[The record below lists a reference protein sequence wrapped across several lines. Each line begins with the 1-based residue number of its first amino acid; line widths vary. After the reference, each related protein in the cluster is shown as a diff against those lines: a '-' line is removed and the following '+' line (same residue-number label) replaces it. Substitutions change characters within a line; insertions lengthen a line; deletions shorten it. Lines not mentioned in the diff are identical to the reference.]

1 MITDDDSSLTDSQT
15 PADDK
20 HSKRH
25 IATHRTLAVLPT
37 LCTLANGLCGFLA
50 IFFASRIPENAQLL
64 WHWTPLTTGAIFIF
78 MGMFFDTLDG
88 RLARLT
94 RHTSN
99 LGEQLDSMSDMVT
112 FGVAPAYLVVQL
124 VAVEIPFLSEQKDHI
139 FDRIALAIACIYVA
153 CAALRL
159 ARFNLNVKSNLT
171 TDHMSFEGLP
181 TPGAAGTVASLVLL
195 HQHLLANE
203 LANES
208 GDNRWIT
215 IASIAMVAITLLTAL
230 TMVSRL
236 RYIHLANRYLRE
248 RAPIQYIAI
257 IVAIALL
264 APILLQEA
272 LATGFILYALSAPTL
287 RLAGTIPFRS
297 RP

>member
-20 HSKRH
+20 QSKRH

-64 WHWTPLTTGAIFIF
+64 WHWTPLTTGAIFVF

-139 FDRIALAIACIYVA
+139 FDRTALAIACIYVA
-153 CAALRL
+153 CTALRL

-195 HQHLLANE
+195 HQNLLAN
-203 LANES
+203 NS

-215 IASIAMVAITLLTAL
+215 AASIAMVTITLLTAL
-230 TMVSRL
+230 AMVSRL
-236 RYIHLANRYLRE
+236 SYVHLANRYLRE

-257 IVAIALL
+257 VVAIALL
-264 APILLQEA
+264 ALIHAQAA